1 MNKGEN
7 IAYAIEKEV
16 SRFSLK
22 EWLKEWGIS
31 EEDFDKFIQAGV
43 AAFSE
48 EESDSDSN
56 GCKNNN

>member
-22 EWLKEWGIS
+22 EWLEEWGIS